1 MSDRIRAAILDLALQ
16 RGRETSLCPSE
27 VAKSLAEDW
36 RPLMPEV
43 RTVAAGMP
51 EIVATQGGT
60 EVDPLAA
67 RGPIRLR
74 LR

>member
-1 MSDRIRAAILDLALQ
+1 MSERVRAAILDLALQ
-16 RGRETSLCPSE
+16 RGRERSLCPSE
-27 VAKSLAEDW
+27 VAKALAVDW

-43 RTVAAGMP
+43 RSVAAGMP
-51 EIVATQGGT
+51 EIVATQKGV
-60 EVDPLAA
+60 EVDPRTA